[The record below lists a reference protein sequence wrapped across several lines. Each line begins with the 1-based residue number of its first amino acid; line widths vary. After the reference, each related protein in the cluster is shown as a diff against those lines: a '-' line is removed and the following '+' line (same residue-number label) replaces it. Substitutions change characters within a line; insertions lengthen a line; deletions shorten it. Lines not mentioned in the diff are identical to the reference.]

1 MRENSK
7 TDFNSS
13 LQILFLTY
21 RTVNAED
28 HRPQDSS
35 HVYLNFKMCDL
46 KIQNDKEQVLVL
58 NNLGLDAKVRT
69 VAKTIRAT
77 NIYNDCSF

>member
-21 RTVNAED
+21 RTVTEEVNS
-28 HRPQDSS
+28 QDFS
-35 HVYLNFKMCDL
+35 HVSLNFKMCDL
-46 KIQNDKEQVLVL
+46 KIQNHKEKVLVL
-58 NNLGLDAKVRT
+58 NNLGLDAKVC
-69 VAKTIRAT
+69 IS
-77 NIYNDCSF
+77 ILF